1 MKFKEIELND
11 FRQFFGH
18 QTLSFA
24 SGKDKNVTLIHG
36 VNGAGKTHTLEAINW
51 CLYGEYIPHRGA
63 IVSKERAFKANFGEE
78 LECSVS
84 IWYEHEGELYVA
96 TRKGRARKVK
106 YDSSIAYGA
115 KEKDEIERYKSF
127 TLQML
132 PPREDDFK
140 VFKRAESGM
149 KEVPDP
155 TITIDRALPVNAKQ
169 YFLFDG
175 EKIDQ
180 LSKPEHDADVKEAVR
195 NILQLPAI
203 ERAIEHMK
211 TIKKDLLVNLK
222 KTARTVSEEDLF
234 NALEEIDKG
243 IDLSTKAQVEGEL
256 RLSRV
261 KELKGKIEQDLRKYG
276 AIKELTNRRDDLLRN
291 YQLCQ
296 GRIKNIKIKVA
307 ETLANS
313 SLILCK
319 KIVEDTAGLIE
330 ERRQKGNIPPGIREP
345 FIKDLIEKRLCI
357 CGNDLSDGSPGKR
370 QIEKF
375 MVDSRTSTHLA
386 EELSEIIGDLNQI
399 RRYNK
404 ELPEN
409 LRKSL
414 SDWLNSK
421 SELDDI
427 SGRLED
433 VHSQIEKVG
442 HADIERLAKGLRECD
457 NDERRILRELAEIDV
472 KIRQFRGYR
481 AEVEKELRQIS
492 KTKSASGELAR
503 LTKLAEMSVEVFQNV
518 YEEFAKKKRE
528 EIEEELKK
536 IFYKLIWKKD
546 QFPDVSLTENYC
558 LQLYDKYGSP
568 AREELSAGERQ
579 ILSLS
584 FITAMAFVIGGTIPL
599 IMDTPFGRLSSE
611 HRANIVREV
620 PNLTNQWVLLVQDE
634 EVSPVMLDI
643 LRSRVS
649 KEYKL
654 SFEDGCTTIQEI

>member
-1 MKFKEIELND
+1 MKFKQIEIND
-11 FRQFFGH
+11 FRQFFGQ
-18 QTLSFA
+18 QTITFA
-24 SGKDKNVTLIHG
+24 SGKEKNVTLIHG
-36 VNGAGKTHTLEAINW
+36 VNGAGKTHTLEAIRW
-51 CLYGEYIPHRGA
+51 CLYGEYIRNRGA
-63 IVSKERAFKANFGEE
+63 IVSKEKAFHANFGDEI
-78 LECSVS
+78 ECNVS
-84 IWYEHEGELYVA
+84 IWFEHEGELYVA
-96 TRKGRARKVK
+96 TRKGRARKVSH
-106 YDSSIAYGA
+106 DPSSTFGRI
-115 KEKDEIERYKSF
+115 EKDEPERYKSF

-132 PPREDDFK
+132 PPREGDFK
-140 VFKRAESGM
+140 VMKKTEAGM

-155 TITIDRALPVNAKQ
+155 TITIDRALPVSANQ

-203 ERAIEHMK
+203 ERAIDHMK
-211 TIKKDLLVNLK
+211 TIKKDFLAKLK
-222 KTARTVSEEDLF
+222 KTARSVSEEDLF
-234 NALEEIDKG
+234 NVLEEIDRG
-243 IDLSTKAQVEGEL
+243 IDLSTKAKADYENKLSQV
-256 RLSRV
+256 R
-261 KELKGKIEQDLRKYG
+261 ELKGKIEQDLRKYG

-291 YQLCQ
+291 YHNCQ
-296 GRIKNIKIKVA
+296 GRIKSTKAKVA
-307 ETLANS
+307 EILTNS

-345 FIKDLIEKRLCI
+345 FIKDLLEKKVCI
-357 CGNDLSDGSPGKR
+357 CGNDLSEGSPGR
-370 QIEKF
+370 SQIEKF
-375 MVDSRTSTHLA
+375 MVESRASTQLA
-386 EELSEIIGDLNQI
+386 EELSEILGDLNQI
-399 RRYNK
+399 RRYSK
-404 ELPEN
+404 ELPDN
-409 LRKSL
+409 LKKSL
-414 SDWLNSK
+414 SDWLNFRN
-421 SELDDI
+421 ELDDI

-442 HADIERLAKGLRECD
+442 HTDIERLAKGLRACE
-457 NDERRILRELAEIDV
+457 NDERRILREIAEIDL
-472 KIRQFRGYR
+472 KIRQFKAAR
-481 AEVEKELRQIS
+481 AEIETKLKQIS
-492 KTKSASGELAR
+492 KTKSASGELTR
-503 LTKLAEMSVEVFQNV
+503 LTKLAEMSVEVFQKV

-546 QFPDVSLTENYC
+546 QFPDVSLTENYS

-611 HRANIVREV
+611 HRANIVREI

-634 EVSPVMLDI
+634 EVNPEMLDI
-643 LRSRVS
+643 LRSRVG
-649 KEYKL
+649 KEYNL